1 MAFLMLVLISLSTL
15 LRMETV
21 STERSHLQAEAEQN
35 AIFGLKTALGQLQ
48 KLAGPD
54 QRVTAPA
61 DINDAAA
68 NGKRHWSGVWTAGT
82 TGGAADADFQGWLVS
97 LPEGVANVLNTRT
110 ANDVE
115 WNADSENWVTLVG
128 EGTVQSGVQD
138 DYVAAGRVAI
148 DDTGHYAYWTG
159 EENTK
164 ARVNLSVPEEVA
176 VVEADLMAPRYTGF
190 THVDAGFAATEPGG
204 AELAKLASLND
215 LNNLT
220 GVTDGLDQQYFHD
233 LSLYGRGVQVDVV
246 NGGLKKDLTHLL
258 ESDTAF
264 TRHFGLGPTA
274 SPVGVWPEPY
284 TFHDAD
290 ESYTFPYGAPN
301 WGILASYYRL
311 YNDVNNATLAPRAP
325 QPAGYKDFSEDT
337 YHSSGEQYQYNQAV
351 HAVVSMFRLGISLS
365 YELDQTKTT
374 YHEDGS
380 IDTAVYNPVIYFKPL
395 IALYNPYD
403 VALSSTSYYVEWSIK
418 PIITIQVEGQ
428 GAVEFR
434 MQEVIPEGDSTGS
447 RFRWTLRGDT
457 ALQPGE
463 TRYYCLDQL
472 YPFTGADIGDY
483 AQMVPN
489 WNENGAYFVP
499 LVTSPLVVVA
509 DREGST
515 AAEYSSHSSNTQS
528 SKEKSGRFG
537 LTQAEKDRL
546 VVTVTSPPEGE
557 PTIDPTITVSI
568 SYDPKEVGDDNGS
581 GSVVYETA
589 RSPIGVLLFKV
600 TTSGTAGTSQ
610 YFSTYFQDYL
620 EDMRP
625 QGVDDWS
632 VWLSSLISSPIDI
645 TTLAFGLRTSEQ
657 TDEAHRQ
664 MVDANPRSIMLGGTE
679 DGYRGGKG
687 LSTVS
692 GWTMREYANGEAPEP
707 QTYNGVRYSGFW
719 GNTREAIVDGTT
731 TGGAGTVV
739 LFHVPRE
746 AMVSLGEFQHANL
759 GRYSHQP
766 AYIFA
771 NSYANSKIPASAT
784 RSTYTEHT
792 RTHYAYDWSYAINNA
807 IWDSYYFSTLPQ
819 DDDEAET
826 LLNDITAGTAT
837 LPNPRLTPYE
847 PKGYRLGNAALADL
861 LTDDTAE
868 DTADIAA
875 AFQLTEGMFNV
886 NSTSVEAWKALLASN
901 THLGVPIYS
910 AESGISNSQQH
921 ETDAV
926 FFRTPIS
933 YDTGFAADEDG
944 QNFWNAYRKLDDSE
958 LTDLA
963 TAIVAEVRAR
973 GPFSS
978 LGDFVNRRPGSD
990 DPQQRRRGPLQAA
1003 LDTEVNAPLSRNLV
1017 GTVNGI
1023 DLAIPDF
1030 TDGVLSNTD
1039 TPGMGMPGW
1048 VLQGDLLQALGPVL
1062 SVRSDTFRI
1071 RAYGDTVNPITGNV
1085 EAQAWCEAI
1094 VQRVPDPV
1102 IDSAGAPSREQLAT
1116 PPTAFGRE
1124 FKIIAF
1130 RWLDK
1135 NAL

>member
-1 MAFLMLVLISLSTL
+1 MLVLISLSTL

-21 STERSHLQAEAEQN
+21 STERSHTQSEAEQN
-35 AIFGLKTALGQLQ
+35 AIFGLKVALGQLQ

-61 DINDAAA
+61 DIDNTAA
-68 NGKRHWSGVWTAGT
+68 NGKRHWTGVWMSGT

-97 LPEGVANVLNTRT
+97 QPGGVANTLNTR
-110 ANDVE
+110 AADDVE

-128 EGTVQSGVQD
+128 EGTVESGVQA

-176 VVEADLMAPRYTGF
+176 MVDADLMAPRYTGF
-190 THVDAGFAATEPGG
+190 THVDAGFGATEPGQT
-204 AELAKLASLND
+204 ELAKLTSLSD

-233 LSLYGRGVQVDVV
+233 LSLYSRGVQVDVV

-258 ESDTAF
+258 ESDAAF

-274 SPVGVWPEPY
+274 SPVGVWPVPY

-311 YNDVNNATLAPRAP
+311 YNDVNNASITPRAP
-325 QPAGYKDFSEDT
+325 QPAGYKSFAGDT
-337 YHSSGEQYQYNQAV
+337 YHSSDEQYQYNQAT

-365 YELDQTKTT
+365 YELDPDKST
-374 YHEDGS
+374 YKEDGT
-380 IDTAVYNPVIYFKPL
+380 IDTAVYNPVIFFKPL

-403 VALSSTSYYVEWSIK
+403 VALDATSYYVEWSIK
-418 PIITIQVEGQ
+418 PIITIQVAGQ
-428 GAVEFR
+428 NAVEFR
-434 MQEVIPEGDSTGS
+434 MQEVIPEGDNIGS
-447 RFRWTLRGDT
+447 RFRWTLRGNT

-472 YPFTGADIGDY
+472 YPFTSANIGDY
-483 AQMVPN
+483 AQMAPN

-537 LTQAEKDRL
+537 LTQTEKDRL
-546 VVTVTSPPEGE
+546 IITTPPQNDPFITVT
-557 PTIDPTITVSI
+557 I
-568 SYDPKEVGDDNGS
+568 SYDPKEVGDDLGS

-589 RSPIGVLLFKV
+589 RSPVGVLLLKTT
-600 TTSGTAGTSQ
+600 TTSTDGTSQ
-610 YFSTYFQDYL
+610 YFSTYFQDYE

-625 QGVDDWS
+625 QGVTDWS
-632 VWLSSLISSPIDI
+632 VPLSGLISNPIDI
-645 TTLAFGLRTSEQ
+645 TTLAFGLRTTEQ
-657 TDEAHRQ
+657 TDEPHRQ
-664 MVDANPRSIMLGGTE
+664 MIDANPRSMMLAGTE
-679 DGYRGGKG
+679 DGYRAGKG

-692 GWTMREYANGEAPEP
+692 GWTMREYGLGEAPEP
-707 QTYNGVRYSGFW
+707 QTYNGIRYSGFW

-731 TGGAGTVV
+731 TGGAGAVV
-739 LFHVPRE
+739 LFHIPRE

-771 NSYANSKIPASAT
+771 NSYTNSKIPASAT
-784 RSTYTEHT
+784 RSTYTEYT
-792 RTHYAYDWSYAINNA
+792 RTHYAYDWSYAINKA
-807 IWDSYYFSTLPQ
+807 LWDSYYFSTLPQ
-819 DDDEAET
+819 DDDEALA
-826 LLNDITAGTAT
+826 LLDNIADGTAT
-837 LPNPRLTPYE
+837 LPNPRLTPYA
-847 PKGYRLGNAALADL
+847 PSGYRMDNAALADL
-861 LTDDTAE
+861 LTDDSAE

-910 AESGISNSQQH
+910 DESGISNNSEH

-933 YDTGFAADEDG
+933 YDTGFSTDENG
-944 QNFWNAYRKLDDSE
+944 RNFWNAYRKLDDAE

-963 TAIVAEVRAR
+963 TALVEEVRTR

-978 LGDFVNRRPGSD
+978 LGDFVNRRPGAA
-990 DPQQRRRGPLQAA
+990 DPAQRRRGPLQAA
-1003 LDTEVNAPLSRNLV
+1003 LDTEVNTALSRSLI
-1017 GTVNGI
+1017 GLTDGE
-1023 DLAIPDF
+1023 DLTIPDF
-1030 TDGVLSNTD
+1030 ADDVYNDTD
-1039 TPGMGMPGW
+1039 TAGTGMPGW
-1048 VLQGDLLQALGPVL
+1048 VLQGDLLQAIGPVL

-1102 IDSAGAPSREQLAT
+1102 MDTAVVPSHEQLTA
-1116 PPTAFGRE
+1116 PPTVFGRE